1 MKLLRNKN
9 NKGFSLIELMIS
21 MTITLVLLGLVS
33 TLLSGALSTRKMES
47 QRTDALTSAQA
58 ALNVISR
65 EISNAGYGIKKS
77 STNLASNGLILTDSG
92 NQKIHFNANTTNT
105 NTQLCDRGEDVTFY
119 YDTTTQSIVRYE
131 RYSLASPPNCSSL
144 TTETSVVVNRIS
156 DVRFVYWDYS
166 GSSSTATQ
174 VSTPTANTGRV
185 TITVTVTLDSV
196 QGQPTNQSVT
206 FTSDVTLRN
215 ASYMLN
221 QY

>member
-1 MKLLRNKN
+1 MKRQQNKN
-9 NKGFSLIELMIS
+9 NVGFSLIELLIA

-33 TLLSGALSTRKMES
+33 TLLAGAMGTRRMES

-65 EISNAGYGIKKS
+65 EVSNAGYGIKKS
-77 STNLASNGLILTDSG
+77 TTNLASNGLVTTDS
-92 NQKIHFNANTTNT
+92 NNRKIHFNSNIVNS
-105 NTQLCDRGEDVTFY
+105 NTQMCDRGEDVTFY
-119 YDTTTQSIVRYE
+119 YDATTQSIVRYE
-131 RYSLASPPNCSSL
+131 RYSTAIPPNCNAL

-156 DVRFVYWDYS
+156 DVTFVYWDYV
-166 GSSSTATQ
+166 GSSSTAT
-174 VSTPTANTGRV
+174 STTTPTVNTGRV
-185 TITVTVTLDSV
+185 TITVTVTLEPVS
-196 QGQPTNQSVT
+196 GQPNQSVT